1 MGKSTDSN
9 SDSFRERIAYFH
21 KEILGIPQYVFA
33 ESIGLGQ
40 ERVRKSLMPGKQP
53 TAEFFESIFST
64 YPDLNPDWV
73 FTGRGAMLHSEKEN
87 TAPYII
93 SQTIAKP
100 APEQVSGKN
109 LRVLCITN
117 DSSGNENVEVVNT
130 KAAASYIDNIQEPQ
144 FLSTLPKISLP
155 GNVFRGGTFRAFE
168 VKGNSMEPTIQ
179 QGSWVIGQY
188 VQDWLTLKD
197 DYIYIVVMQDAILI
211 KRVLNRIEK
220 RQGLVLKS
228 DNREYENK
236 NIDIDEVKELWLLKA
251 EMRYDFKNPSKE
263 MYLQLQHLMA
273 DVEDIKAQL
282 SMNNNQ

>member
-1 MGKSTDSN
+1 MNKLTVSN
-9 SDSFRERIAYFH
+9 SDSFRERIGYFH
-21 KEILGIPQYVFA
+21 KEFLGMPQYVFA

-53 TAEFFESIFST
+53 TAEFFEAIFNT
-64 YPDLNPDWV
+64 YPDLNPDWI
-73 FTGRGAMLHSEKEN
+73 FTGRGAMLHSKEE
-87 TAPYII
+87 TLAPYMAQE
-93 SQTIAKP
+93 SFSKP
-100 APEQVSGKN
+100 SSEQVSGKN

-144 FLSTLPKISLP
+144 FLSSLPKISLP

-211 KRVLNRIEK
+211 KRILNRIDK

-273 DVEDIKAQL
+273 DVEDIKNKIGL
-282 SMNNNQ
+282 

>member
-1 MGKSTDSN
+1 MDKSTVSE
-9 SDSFRERIAYFH
+9 SDSFRERIGYFH
-21 KEILGIPQYVFA
+21 KEFLGMPQYVFA

-53 TAEFFESIFST
+53 TAEFFEAIFNQ
-64 YPDLNPDWV
+64 YPDLNPDWI
-73 FTGRGAMLHSEKEN
+73 FTGRGSMLHSKEE
-87 TAPYII
+87 T
-93 SQTIAKP
+93 P
-100 APEQVSGKN
+100 AAYVRTEPATKANQEVVSGKN

-155 GNVFRGGTFRAFE
+155 GNQFRGGTFRAFE

-211 KRVLNRIEK
+211 KRVLNRIDK

-273 DVEDIKAQL
+273 DVEDIKAK
-282 SMNNNQ
+282 MGM

>member
-1 MGKSTDSN
+1 MDTASN
-9 SDSFRERIAYFH
+9 SSSDSFRERLGYFH
-21 KEILGIPQYVFA
+21 KEYLGIPQYVFA

-40 ERVRKSLMPGKQP
+40 ERVRKSLMPDKQP
-53 TAEFFESIFST
+53 TAEFFEAIFSS

-73 FTGRGAMLHSEKEN
+73 FTGRGAMLHSKEEN
-87 TAPYII
+87 
-93 SQTIAKP
+93 P
-100 APEQVSGKN
+100 AAHVTLEPKLKTSEQVSGKN

-117 DSSGNENVEVVNT
+117 DSSGNENVEVVAS

-155 GNVFRGGTFRAFE
+155 GNQFRGGTFRAFE

-188 VQDWLTLKD
+188 VQDWQTLKD
-197 DYIYIVVMQDAILI
+197 DYIYIIVMQDAILI
-211 KRVLNRIEK
+211 KRVLNRIDK

-228 DNREYENK
+228 DNREFENK
-236 NIDIDEVKELWLLKA
+236 NIDIEDVREIWLLKA
-251 EMRYDFKNPSKE
+251 EMRYNFKNPSQE

-273 DVEDIKAQL
+273 DVEDIKNQL
-282 SMNNNQ
+282 SMTNNQ

>member
-1 MGKSTDSN
+1 MDIVSNSN
-9 SDSFRERIAYFH
+9 SDSFRERLGYFH
-21 KEILGIPQYVFA
+21 KEYLGMPQYVFA

-53 TAEFFESIFST
+53 TAEFFEAIFT
-64 YPDLNPDWV
+64 QYPDLNPDWV
-73 FTGRGAMLHSEKEN
+73 FTGRGAMLHSKEE
-87 TAPYII
+87 TLASYMVQE
-93 SQTIAKP
+93 SQPKTN
-100 APEQVSGKN
+100 PEISGKN

-117 DSSGNENVEVVNT
+117 DSSGNENVEVVAS

-155 GNVFRGGTFRAFE
+155 GNVFRGGSFRAFE

-188 VQDWLTLKD
+188 VQDWRTLKD
-197 DYIYIVVMQDAILI
+197 DYIYIIVMQDAILI
-211 KRVLNRIEK
+211 KRVLNRIDN

-236 NIDIDEVKELWLLKA
+236 NIDIDEVREVWLLKA
-251 EMRYDFKNPSKE
+251 EMRYNFKNPSQE
-263 MYLQLQHLMA
+263 MYLQVQHLMA
-273 DVEDIKAQL
+273 DVEDIKNKIGL
-282 SMNNNQ
+282 